1 MVTRESSSSL
11 VLVLT
16 TEADASLA
24 EGLAKELLAR
34 SLVAC
39 VSMQQIHSHY
49 FWQGKHESAQEVQLL
64 IKTTQDQL
72 EALQEAISELHSYET
87 PEWLHW
93 PVSASD
99 SYGAWAAAAV
109 SIA

>member
-1 MVTRESSSSL
+1 MVTREPSSSL

-16 TEADASLA
+16 TEADAILA

-34 SLVAC
+34 RLVAC